1 MLLRYLLAV
10 SHLLALSIGLAAVY
24 TRWRALKRVRTTDD
38 LPAVFLADNWY
49 GVAAVLWV
57 ATGLWRAFGGLE
69 KGTTFYLDN
78 HWFLGK
84 MGLFAVVGVL
94 EVLPM
99 FMLINWRRGLKRGQP
114 PNLDKAPLLATLT
127 LLELPLLVL
136 VVFMAA
142 AMARGL

>member
-24 TRWRALKRVRTTDD
+24 ARWRALKRVRTTDD

-49 GVAAVLWV
+49 GLAAVLWV

-69 KGTTFYLDN
+69 KGTTFYLEN

-99 FMLINWRRGLKRGQP
+99 VMLINWRRGLKRGQP